1 MIFKKMAVHR
11 IQAHT
16 YYGFM
21 PDKDVHH
28 LDENKLNNALSNLKY
43 VTRSEHAHI
52 HGLTRPRT
60 GAFKEKVSN
69 SIKHVWE
76 ERREYL
82 LSKVTRKGCHWYNN
96 GIENKCQNECPRRR
110 LG

>member
-1 MIFKKMAVHR
+1 MIRFRDKVYENYFIDPVTALITDENGVEQKTYISSRGWVIFKKMAVHR

-60 GAFKEKVSN
+60 
-69 SIKHVWE
+69 
-76 ERREYL
+76 
-82 LSKVTRKGCHWYNN
+82 
-96 GIENKCQNECPRRR
+96 
-110 LG
+110 